1 MNSINDIRVINVYRD
16 GAFRRKKCRQN
27 DRVLGRFINE
37 LEKILKYPSPYVEGN
52 SSFWNVNIQI
62 QHPLAEIEIV
72 PWDSSLVLVLSKN
85 DSIISK
91 FKENYPQAI
100 ELVKFN
106 SDN

>member
-1 MNSINDIRVINVYRD
+1 
-16 GAFRRKKCRQN
+16 
-27 DRVLGRFINE
+27 
-37 LEKILKYPSPYVEGN
+37 
-52 SSFWNVNIQI
+52 VNIQI